1 MQLGTM
7 NSFKEP
13 KRKANYANIAFMRV
27 VQLFGTAF

>member
-13 KRKANYANIAFMRV
+13 KTEANYANIAFMRV
-27 VQLFGTAF
+27 VLLFGTAF